1 VVQGSFLIGTS
12 LRKYYMKTKQKKQST
27 FHKYFLFLSLFH
39 HLERKGG
46 INMRRILTIFLVFSI
61 LFTLN
66 SCVSNKDTS
75 KPSQKT
81 TTKEELGNKDTTAII
96 NSSAKINLNDY
107 VSVNFDGYNLAGR
120 ASVIFDTEKF
130 LLDHIN
136 DVSFNKK
143 NMQVYKEV
151 YGDTE
156 KSAANEIVKH
166 ISVHLDKTNKLSNE
180 DIVKL
185 TWTIDKEKIETY
197 FVCDYA
203 YTSETITVKGLKEAG
218 TFNPFEDIEVS
229 FSGTNSNGRADV
241 WNNDFKY
248 GGSYTVIPDSNLK
261 NGDKVTVAYSCEDT
275 ATMIKKYGKYPS
287 VLKKTYT
294 VSGLDSLSIYIDI
307 DDSEGDDKPIEE
319 FVIPE
324 ICNVTFLPDVPN
336 AVNGDIKFAVRNK
349 STKKTYDYILEE
361 NNNYFLIVE
370 LPVGHYEIT
379 QVNISNNKNNR
390 FEAEPSSFTVG
401 NTMNCIVNFNIT
413 DTKT

>member
-1 VVQGSFLIGTS
+1 
-12 LRKYYMKTKQKKQST
+12 
-27 FHKYFLFLSLFH
+27 
-39 HLERKGG
+39 
-46 INMRRILTIFLVFSI
+46 MRRILTIFLVFSI

-136 DVSFNKK
+136 DVSFDKK

-156 KSAANEIVKH
+156 KSAANEIIKH

-185 TWTIDKEKIETY
+185 TWTIDKGKIETY

-229 FSGTNSNGRADV
+229 FFGTDSCGRATV
-241 WNNDFKY
+241 QNNDFRY
-248 GGSYTVIPDSNLK
+248 GGSYIVTPDSNLK
-261 NGDKVTVAYSCEDT
+261 NGDKVVVTYSCEDT
-275 ATMIKKYGKYPS
+275 ATMIEQYGKYPS
-287 VLKKTYT
+287 VSKKTYT
-294 VSGLDSLSIYIDI
+294 VSGLEKEIYYVDIEAFDSVAIG
-307 DDSEGDDKPIEE
+307 DDSSQKYA
-319 FVIPE
+319 
-324 ICNVTFLPDVPN
+324 NATFSPNVPN
-336 AVNGDIKFAVRNK
+336 AVNGDIQISIYNK
-349 STKKTYDYILEE
+349 DTGDTFDFTLPK
-361 NNNYFLIVE
+361 NNHFFLITE
-370 LPVGHYEIT
+370 IPVGHYEIT

-390 FEAEPSSFTVG
+390 FEAEHSSFTVG
-401 NTMNCIVNFNIT
+401 NTMNCIVNFNVI
-413 DTKT
+413 DTKV

>member
-1 VVQGSFLIGTS
+1 
-12 LRKYYMKTKQKKQST
+12 
-27 FHKYFLFLSLFH
+27 
-39 HLERKGG
+39 
-46 INMRRILTIFLVFSI
+46 MRRILTIFLVFSI

-66 SCVSNKDTS
+66 SCVSNKGTS

-81 TTKEELGNKDTTAII
+81 TTKEELGNNKDTTTII

-107 VSVNFDGYNLAGR
+107 VSVNFDGYSLAGR
-120 ASVIFDTEKF
+120 ASVMFDAEKF

-136 DVSFNKK
+136 NVSFNKK

-156 KSAANEIVKH
+156 KSAASEIIKH

-203 YTSETITVKGLKEAG
+203 YISETITVKGLKEAG

-229 FSGTNSNGRADV
+229 FSGTDSNGRADV
-241 WNNDFKY
+241 WNNDFQY
-248 GGSYTVIPDSNLK
+248 GGSYTVTPDSNLK
-261 NGDKVTVAYSCEDT
+261 NGDKVTVAYSCENT
-275 ATMIKKYGKYPS
+275 ATMIEKYGKYPS
-287 VLKKTYT
+287 ALKKTYT
-294 VSGLDSLSIYIDI
+294 VSGLDNLPIYII
-307 DDSEGDDKPIEE
+307 DTDNLEGDDKSIEE
-319 FVIPE
+319 IIVPE
-324 ICNVTFLPDVPN
+324 ICNVTFSPDVPN

-349 STKKTYDYILEE
+349 STKKTYDYVLKKKHDY
-361 NNNYFLIVE
+361 NLIVE

-390 FEAEPSSFTVG
+390 FEVEHSSFAVG
-401 NTMNCIVNFNIT
+401 NTMNCIVNFNII
-413 DTKT
+413 DTKV